1 MQRPALLVLVR
12 HAESQRNAAKLNR
25 IYLTDKDEHQAI
37 RGIPDYKVPLTDK
50 GLMQAKEAGE
60 RIRDRYGEFDY
71 AYHSGYLRTMETL
84 EHILEAYPQDERD
97 DIQIRMNPFIR
108 ERDSGYTYDMTE
120 E

>member
-1 MQRPALLVLVR
+1 
-12 HAESQRNAAKLNR
+12 
-25 IYLTDKDEHQAI
+25 
-37 RGIPDYKVPLTDK
+37 
-50 GLMQAKEAGE
+50 
-60 RIRDRYGEFDY
+60 
-71 AYHSGYLRTMETL
+71 METL